1 MKTLLALA
9 VLVLGSRIADAE
21 ILSATFTTVASPYQV
36 NLSDSTAFA
45 LWGTGNNGST
55 TANVVGGQV
64 GLISSSLQDFSNGNP
79 TAGRG
84 YASPPFWNYLV
95 DGDQLYGAIHHLT
108 NSYSP
113 IDEGFNLYLTPDSQ
127 QTDYMVWVRAS
138 GGTGLVTVFDP
149 STEDFREV
157 RSLSTNEYGFLSI
170 SATGGALVVGLRSTS
185 GVAEYNGANVLLG
198 GVTANVVVVPE
209 PEYWL
214 AGIILLA
221 GAAMYWMI
229 VYGTVLFVG
238 KSDGDERP

>member
-1 MKTLLALA
+1 
-9 VLVLGSRIADAE
+9 
-21 ILSATFTTVASPYQV
+21 
-36 NLSDSTAFA
+36 
-45 LWGTGNNGST
+45 
-55 TANVVGGQV
+55 
-64 GLISSSLQDFSNGNP
+64 
-79 TAGRG
+79 
-84 YASPPFWNYLV
+84 
-95 DGDQLYGAIHHLT
+95 
-108 NSYSP
+108 
-113 IDEGFNLYLTPDSQ
+113 
-127 QTDYMVWVRAS
+127 MVWVRAS